1 MVVAIDINKAK
12 EITHDKLREA
22 RAGEFKPLDAQINI
36 YATNATKVTEIESQ
50 RQVIRDK
57 YTTIQ
62 ENIDACVSADELKT
76 IIESL

>member
-1 MVVAIDINKAK
+1 MIIINLDKAK
-12 EITHDKLREA
+12 EITHTKRREA
-22 RAGEFKPLDAQINI
+22 RTNEFEPLDAQINI